1 MDAMT
6 DAAHPAD
13 FAHVETWVFDLDN
26 TIYPARY
33 NLFDLVDAR
42 IGAFIAELLDLD
54 TVAARRIQKD
64 YFRRHGTTLRGL
76 MLDHGVDPDV
86 FLEYVHDIEV
96 DRLPPS
102 PELDAAL
109 GRLAGRKI
117 IYTNGSVAHAERVL
131 ERLGVARHFE
141 GVFDI
146 AAGDYLP
153 KPDPAPY
160 RTLIER
166 FDIAPM
172 AAAMVEDIAR
182 NLEPAAALGMTTVWV
197 RSDSD
202 WGREGSGDD
211 YVHHVIDDLA
221 GWLGG
226 LVDSATPA

>member
-6 DAAHPAD
+6 TAGPAD

-33 NLFDLVDAR
+33 NLFDLVDVR
-42 IGAFIAELLDLD
+42 IGAFIAELLGLD
-54 TVAARRIQKD
+54 AVAARRLQKD
-64 YFRRHGTTLRGL
+64 YFRRHGTTLCGL
-76 MLDHGVDPDV
+76 MLHHGVDPDV

-102 PELDAAL
+102 PALDAAL
-109 GRLAGRKI
+109 DRLAGRKI
-117 IYTNGSVAHAERVL
+117 IYTNGSAAHAERVL
-131 ERLGVARHFE
+131 ERLGVAGHFE

-146 AAGDYLP
+146 AASNYLP
-153 KPDPAPY
+153 KPEPAPY
-160 RTLIER
+160 RTLVKR
-166 FDIAPM
+166 FDIAPV

-197 RSDSD
+197 RTDSD
-202 WGREGSGDD
+202 WGREGSGGD

-221 GWLGG
+221 GWLGD
-226 LVDSATPA
+226 LVGSATPA

>member
-1 MDAMT
+1 MT
-6 DAAHPAD
+6 TAARAAD

-33 NLFDLVDAR
+33 NLFDLVDVR
-42 IGAFIAELLDLD
+42 IGAFIADLLDLD
-54 TVAARRIQKD
+54 AVAARCVQKD

-76 MLDHGVDPDV
+76 MLHHGVEPDV
-86 FLEYVHDIEV
+86 FLDYVHDIEV

-102 PELDAAL
+102 PELGAAL
-109 GRLAGRKI
+109 DRLAGRKI
-117 IYTNGSVAHAERVL
+117 IYTNGSAAHAERVL
-131 ERLGVARHFE
+131 ERLGVAGHFE

-160 RTLIER
+160 RTLVER
-166 FDIAPM
+166 FDIAPA

-197 RSDSD
+197 RTDSD
-202 WGREGSGDD
+202 WGREGSGGE

-221 GWLGG
+221 GWLGD
-226 LVDSATPA
+226 LVESATPA

>member
-6 DAAHPAD
+6 SAARPAD

-33 NLFDLVDAR
+33 NLFDLVDVR

-54 TVAARRIQKD
+54 TVAARRLQKD
-64 YFRRHGTTLRGL
+64 YFHRHGTTLRGL

-109 GRLAGRKI
+109 DRLAGRKI
-117 IYTNGSVAHAERVL
+117 IYTNGSAAHAERVL
-131 ERLGVARHFE
+131 ERLGVARHFD
-141 GVFDI
+141 GIFDI
-146 AAGDYLP
+146 AAGGYLP
-153 KPDPAPY
+153 KPEPAPY
-160 RTLIER
+160 RTLVER
-166 FDIAPM
+166 FDIAPE

-197 RSDSD
+197 RTDSD
-202 WGREGSGDD
+202 WGREGSGGD

-221 GWLGG
+221 GWLGD
-226 LVDSATPA
+226 LVESAAPA